1 MFDKYDFNVPVNDA
15 DERVVV
21 PDSLS
26 EIFSIGVEAEIN
38 NIEMYKD
45 FLEEDLPDDVEL
57 VFENLMKASEHHLKA
72 FERADGRNSDNFN
85 QRGKDNQSRGF
96 GNRFGFMN

>member
-1 MFDKYDFNVPVNDA
+1 
-15 DERVVV
+15 
-21 PDSLS
+21 
-26 EIFSIGVEAEIN
+26 
-38 NIEMYKD
+38 MYKD
-45 FLEEDLPDDVEL
+45 FLKEDLPDDVEL

-72 FERADGRNSDNFN
+72 FERADGRNAGGLT